1 MNDVALSSEP
11 AGFDPARMFQT
22 MEKFGHSAAIGMRYG
37 RHGDDWAEI
46 RLPWQNALV
55 GDVAA
60 GTVASGAIIALMDM
74 TAGLSVWTRIQA
86 FRPMVTLDLRIDYLR
101 AAAPGTDI
109 TGHVQCTR
117 VAREVAFIRG
127 AAYDGDADD
136 PVAHVAGSFMFTGP
150 VMFR

>member
-1 MNDVALSSEP
+1 MSDALHPPEP
-11 AGFDPARMFQT
+11 SGFDPARMFQT

-37 RHGDDWAEI
+37 GHGDDWAEI
-46 RLPWQNALV
+46 RLPWQDALV

-101 AAAPGTDI
+101 AAAPKTHI
-109 TGHVQCTR
+109 IGHVQCTR

-127 AAYDGDADD
+127 AAHDGDATD

-150 VMFR
+150 IMFR

>member
-1 MNDVALSSEP
+1 MSE
-11 AGFDPARMFQT
+11 AQSTSEASGFDPARMFRT
-22 MEKFGHSAAIGMRYG
+22 MEKFGHIAALGMRYG
-37 RHGDDWAEI
+37 RHGADWAEI
-46 RLPWQNALV
+46 RLPWQDALV

-74 TAGLSVWTRIQA
+74 TAGLSVWTRIKA

-101 AAAPGTDI
+101 AAVPGADI

-117 VAREVAFIRG
+117 VARDIAFVRG
-127 AAYDGDADD
+127 AAHDGDGHD

-150 VMFR
+150 VLFR